1 MGGPNT
7 GRPSVSDS
15 CTQEEE
21 LTGDEPTHLREDRE
35 GRARSPLRD
44 KSFFECLLIW
54 WKQTCDQVGLVCSSI
69 TIRHFI
75 VLNFVSQKYCYMFM
89 PPALLVI

>member
-21 LTGDEPTHLREDRE
+21 LTGDKPTLLREDRK
-35 GRARSPLRD
+35 GRLGSPFGD
-44 KSFFECLLIW
+44 KSYFYDLMI
-54 WKQTCDQVGLVCSSI
+54 
-69 TIRHFI
+69 
-75 VLNFVSQKYCYMFM
+75 LNFASQ
-89 PPALLVI
+89 

>member
-35 GRARSPLRD
+35 GRARSPLGD
-44 KSFFECLLIW
+44 KSFFEGLLIW
-54 WKQTCDQVGLVCSSI
+54 WEQTCDQVGLVYSSI

-75 VLNFVSQKYCYMFM
+75 VLKFVSQKYCYMFM
-89 PPALLVI
+89 PALLLI

>member
-35 GRARSPLRD
+35 GKARSPLGD
-44 KSFFECLLIW
+44 SFFFEGMLIW
-54 WKQTCDQVGLVCSSI
+54 WEQTCDQVGLVYSSI
-69 TIRHFI
+69 TIRHLI
-75 VLNFVSQKYCYMFM
+75 VLKFCLPK
-89 PPALLVI
+89 I